1 MQTAKIVFRNMDGTP
16 VGTMT
21 FRKTAS
27 QARKKKKLQYN
38 FKELSGRIM
47 QVRTSGNAGQV
58 LILARSKAALLR
70 QKLRCGEY
78 DDKELE
84 SAILHADAMVRVAR
98 RRMKHL
104 RAEEEA
110 ERGIKSR
117 AEDARVEQ
125 SGSAARTAQENAA
138 SEQEARLSSE
148 RQKLEMEAAR
158 EAAEELAGQLRASM
172 ERAMEEMMEKTMSD
186 TMEET
191 LQDLAGG
198 AAEMKPEDLELL
210 KKKHRAEEQRE
221 IMLADMQ
228 YLKALFDR
236 LAKEKQSGGS
246 GLSGTGGEAAPDAGA
261 VSLQLGGMDVPVE
274 AAAPVDAAVGGSV
287 DIAI

>member
-1 MQTAKIVFRNMDGTP
+1 MQTVKIVFRNLDGTP

-21 FRKTAS
+21 FRKTVS

-47 QVRTSGNAGQV
+47 RVRTSGNAGQV

-70 QKLRCGEY
+70 QKLNCGEY

-117 AEDARVEQ
+117 AEDVREEQ

-138 SEQEARLSSE
+138 SEEEARLLSE
-148 RQKLEMEAAR
+148 RRKLETEANR

-172 ERAMEEMMEKTMSD
+172 ERAMEKTMSGA
-186 TMEET
+186 MEET
-191 LQDLAGG
+191 LQDLAVG
-198 AAEMKPEDLELL
+198 AAEMEPEDLELL

-246 GLSGTGGEAAPDAGA
+246 GLSGTGGETAPDVGA

-274 AAAPVDAAVGGSV
+274 TAAPADAAVGGSV